1 MKFIPI
7 LFSTPMVQAIIEGRK
22 TMTRRVIK
30 PQPILGENRV
40 WQGKGKSCSFGF
52 TTESATEM
60 YKLNGSCPYGQIGD
74 VLWVRETFLKHPIPN
89 EGYKFKANYS
99 IEQLNT
105 SIFKN
110 KILKWKPS
118 LFMPKAAC
126 RIFLKIT
133 EIRVERLQDITNEDS
148 LKEGIEIGETVKSPL
163 SDNNLQT
170 YKNYLSDE
178 FKWYAP
184 KLSFNTLWQSINGKD
199 SWEANPWVWVI
210 CFERIEKPT
219 GLKYFFFRN

>member
-22 TMTRRVIK
+22 TMTRRVMK
-30 PQPILGENRV
+30 PSLIESDNCFHWNRWINQPFNNPE
-40 WQGKGKSCSFGF
+40 CS
-52 TTESATEM
+52 
-60 YKLNGSCPYGQIGD
+60 PYGKVGD
-74 VLWVRETFLKHPIPN
+74 VLWVRETFVDVVVSDGKEVFI
-89 EGYKFKANYS
+89 YKADDDFYKDTIINW
-99 IEQLNT
+99 
-105 SIFKN
+105 KG
-110 KILKWKPS
+110 WKPS

-184 KLSFNTLWQSINGKD
+184 KLSFNTLWKSINGKD